1 MRINISWKYQSRN
14 ERTERGNEWKAEWM
28 RRDKWQEIRLHNFF
42 IINFANIRER
52 LWLFKL
58 IEKGCFVSRLP
69 NSSPFRCRLRSNCG
83 SNGPRLTIIYSHRAL
98 DQGDEFEFLL
108 IFTFARLLCVVF
120 VVGILIR
127 KFSQGSQRGS
137 DRTQCWQGASLRF
150 VDSERVSSALFAT
163 PAKLMARHLSPIR
176 RRRSSPSQQ
185 ICFIK
190 YSGFVFRRVRQK
202 RGAKRPFMLC
212 P

>member
-14 ERTERGNEWKAEWM
+14 ERTERGNEWKAEWTG
-28 RRDKWQEIRLHNFF
+28 RDEWQVIRLHNFF

-52 LWLFKL
+52 LCLFKL
-58 IEKGCFVSRLP
+58 IEKGCFGSRLAE
-69 NSSPFRCRLRSNCG
+69 SFPFRCRLRSSCG
-83 SNGPRLTIIYSHRAL
+83 SNGPDDNLFAPCPRPRRRIWIFINIYFCASFVRCFRRS
-98 DQGDEFEFLL
+98 DVTSEVFPR
-108 IFTFARLLCVVF
+108 FTARLWPHTMRLAGGFAEICRNEKSF
-120 VVGILIR
+120 FSIIR
-127 KFSQGSQRGS
+127 S
-137 DRTQCWQGASLRF
+137 
-150 VDSERVSSALFAT
+150 
-163 PAKLMARHLSPIR
+163 PAKLMAHHLSPIR

-202 RGAKRPFMLC
+202 REAKRLFMFV